1 MDLQSEYSTSLLK
14 ENHPTISLITALQN
28 TKHIHHNPSAQKHV
42 NRHQYPQAVRG
53 ILIHET
59 GPQRIGH

>member
-14 ENHPTISLITALQN
+14 ENHPTISLITVWQN
-28 TKHIHHNPSAQKHV
+28 TEHNHHDPSAQKHV
-42 NRHQYPQAVRG
+42 SYRQYPQAVRE